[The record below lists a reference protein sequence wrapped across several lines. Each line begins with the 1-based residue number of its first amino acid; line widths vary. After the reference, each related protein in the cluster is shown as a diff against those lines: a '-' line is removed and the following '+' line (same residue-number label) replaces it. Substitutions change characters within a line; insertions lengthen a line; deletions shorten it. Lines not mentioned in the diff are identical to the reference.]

1 MGLRRGGWLNLWQTG
16 GVLALLGLLLLPN
29 LAWSQSPYDDILVA
43 QGLRQLQAEN
53 YDEALVD
60 LQTAWEKG
68 AKTAEKAYYLGIVHF
83 RLTHFDAA
91 LRFMERAVQVD
102 PAFQE
107 ARLQLAAIYLAL
119 ERPEDAWPHLEQLR
133 AENYK
138 PAQIAMLMGQTALR
152 QKKFGPAAEYF
163 REAAADPNLAQEAK
177 LQEGLALAGQDR
189 HTEARW
195 ALEEAISLN
204 PTTRQ
209 AGFAQRYVDALR
221 RRQQELSPW
230 HLRLGVGFDYD
241 TNVSITPSDVAAA
254 RVIAAGKGDVVFS
267 QLGNVEY
274 DFFPGKPYSLVAGYN
289 VFMTWHHRLTLY
301 DIISHT
307 FGLTP
312 SYRFAQGTFWL
323 PCRFNYTDLDS
334 NKYWTSFTVN
344 PTYLQMVKPNL
355 GVEAALKLV
364 RNYYWWLQ
372 PFPQE
377 DRSSRNVGG
386 SLGMYYF
393 IKNQQGFVQT
403 RFSYEYYKASGSN
416 WTASIYGL
424 LLNVLYPITESLRLN
439 PSLELISQPFDHQ
452 WFDGVNYQAKRRDK
466 IMVAGLQI
474 LYKFYK
480 NFDLN
485 LHYYYIRDDSNIP
498 LYDYDRSITGLLVEY
513 RF

>member
-1 MGLRRGGWLNLWQTG
+1 MRQRGGYGFVLRQKGW
-16 GVLALLGLLLLPN
+16 VLALLAFLLMPSLG
-29 LAWSQSPYDDILVA
+29 WSQSPYDDILVA
-43 QGLRQLQAEN
+43 QGLRQLQGEN

-68 AKTAEKAYYLGIVHF
+68 TKTPEKAYYLGIVHF
-83 RLTHFDAA
+83 RLTHFDEA
-91 LRFMERAVQVD
+91 LRFMDRAVQLD

-119 ERPEDAWPHLEQLR
+119 ERPEEAWPHLEQLR

-138 PAQIAMLMGQTALR
+138 PAQTAMLLGQAAMR

-177 LQEGLALAGQDR
+177 LQEGLALASQER

-204 PTTRQ
+204 PTSRQ
-209 AGFAQRYVDALR
+209 AGFAQRYMDALR
-221 RRQQELSPW
+221 RRQQEISPW
-230 HLRLGVGFDYD
+230 HIRIGASVDYD
-241 TNVSITPSDVAAA
+241 TNVSITPGDVAAA
-254 RVIAAGKGDVVFS
+254 KIIPTGKGDVVFT
-267 QLGNVEY
+267 QLGNLEY
-274 DFFPGKPYSLVAGYN
+274 NFFPTKPYGLVASYN
-289 VFMTWHHRLTLY
+289 LFMTWHHRLTLY

-312 SYRFAQGTFWL
+312 SYRFAKGTLWL

-334 NKYWTSFTVN
+334 NKYWTSFTLN
-344 PTYLQMVKPNL
+344 PTYLHMVTPTIGL
-355 GVEAALKLV
+355 EAAVKLV

-377 DRSSRNVGG
+377 DRSSRNIGG

-403 RFSYEYYKASGSN
+403 RFSYEYYGAAGSN
-416 WTASIYGL
+416 WRASIYGL
-424 LLNVLYPITESLRLN
+424 LLNVLYPITESLRIN

-452 WFDGVNYQAKRRDK
+452 WFDGVNYLAKRHDK